1 MHRMP
6 YHHGDLRAAL
16 IEAATSL
23 VSRHGSEGFSL
34 RQAAAQ
40 VGVAPSACY
49 KHFADKSELLAE
61 VARAGFSRL
70 AGALENAVQESSG
83 STAALEAIA
92 LAYVEFALQDPAR
105 FQVMFGPHGAGSSRP
120 DTGTGPNG
128 KTTYQIFRQVL
139 DDLEAEGSF
148 RPGAREQAELPLWA
162 AMHGLAGILNSRAL
176 PEPDRVAVRPVVLQV
191 VRCTLNGLLREGS

>member
-1 MHRMP
+1 MQRMP

-23 VSRHGSEGFSL
+23 VSAHGSEGFSL
-34 RQAAAQ
+34 RQAAAL

-49 KHFADKSELLAE
+49 KHFADRSELLAE
-61 VARAGFSRL
+61 VARVGFSRL
-70 AGALENAVQESSG
+70 AGAMENALRGSSG

-128 KTTYQIFRQVL
+128 KTSYQIFRQVL
-139 DDLEAEGSF
+139 DDLQTDGIF

-162 AMHGLAGILNSRAL
+162 AMHGLAGILISRAM
-176 PEPDRVAVRPVVLQV
+176 PEPDQVAVGPAVLQV
-191 VRCTLNGLLREGS
+191 VRCTLSGLLRGR